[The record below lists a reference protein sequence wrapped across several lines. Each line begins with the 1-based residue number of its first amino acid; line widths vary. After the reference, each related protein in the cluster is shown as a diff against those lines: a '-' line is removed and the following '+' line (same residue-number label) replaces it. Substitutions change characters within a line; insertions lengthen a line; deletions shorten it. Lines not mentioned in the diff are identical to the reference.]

1 MAYNNFKAT
10 VWSQHIQRE
19 LEKYTVMEEYCNY
32 DFEGEAKKG
41 NRVKILGVARPS
53 IGDYTGGSIGSP
65 EKVAD
70 SSVYLDINQAK
81 YFNFLVDDV
90 DKAQASGELMQALLA
105 EAAAG
110 LAEARDS
117 FIASMAVDAGFI
129 SPSSKIATA
138 EAAKKAVDD
147 AFVWLWNNSVKI
159 SEELCITVSPWFYN
173 LLKDKLTDIYTDN
186 RELIK
191 KGVIGNY
198 NGAIVKLSNNL
209 YSDGTDE
216 YMMIRTKKAIA
227 FAGQISE
234 TEAYSP
240 EDLFADA
247 VKGLDTYGAKVVRPK
262 ELYVIRAHQ

>member
-10 VWSQHIQRE
+10 VWSHHIQRE

-41 NRVKILGVARPS
+41 NRVKILGVARPT

-70 SSVYLDINQAK
+70 SSVCLDINQAK
-81 YFNFLVDDV
+81 YFNFLVDDI
-90 DKAQASGELMQALLA
+90 DKAQSSGELMQALLA

-129 SPSSKIATA
+129 SPS
-138 EAAKKAVDD
+138 
-147 AFVWLWNNSVKI
+147 L
-159 SEELCITVSPWFYN
+159 FYN

-186 RELIK
+186 RDLIK
-191 KGVIGNY
+191 KGVNGNY

-262 ELYVIRAHQ
+262 ELYVVRAHK